1 MVGHCSP
8 SLDLLTEGIR
18 SLGEML
24 EVHSHLE
31 HDRLDLVFTQAVN
44 LSEEANHHSR
54 TGNESGLDLHG
65 RDPSHRGLQVAD
77 RDVAQAQ
84 IHEQLLAEVV
94 IAFEGQN
101 VPLN

>member
-1 MVGHCSP
+1 MGRVLP
-8 SLDLLTEGIR
+8 TADLLTEGMR
-18 SLGEML
+18 SLGEVL
-24 EVHSHLE
+24 EMHVDLKHDHS
-31 HDRLDLVFTQAVN
+31 DLVFTQAVN

-54 TGNESGLDLHG
+54 TGNESGLDFHG